1 MARRRFSSHVRR
13 ARRAEMVRRRLM
25 PFLMVSG
32 MIAALGFGVGPLRWM
47 VLANHAAPT
56 AGVVTICIWIAWL
69 WLAVFLTSIA
79 SLRLHSVWLLLQAP
93 FVLMFPWGFVANGTC
108 SLLGQCYGLAA

>member
-56 AGVVTICIWIAWL
+56 AGVVAICIWIAWL
-69 WLAVFLTSIA
+69 WLAVFVTSIL
-79 SLRLHSVWLLLQAP
+79 SLRLHSMWLLLQAP
-93 FVLMFPWGFVANGTC
+93 FVLMFPWEFVASGTC
-108 SLLGQCYGLAA
+108 SLLGQCHGLAA